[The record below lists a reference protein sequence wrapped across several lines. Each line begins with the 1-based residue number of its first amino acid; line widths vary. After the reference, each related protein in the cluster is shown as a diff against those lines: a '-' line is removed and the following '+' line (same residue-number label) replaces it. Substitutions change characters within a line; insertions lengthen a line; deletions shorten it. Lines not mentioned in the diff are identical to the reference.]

1 MDNTKPTQ
9 CKRLLAYLEEHPSG
23 ITQFEAISEL
33 GILRLASRVSEMR
46 KRGENIEKDTITV
59 KNHYGEKCRIARYK
73 LLRERDNG
81 GSQVDQ
87 AERRNV

>member
-1 MDNTKPTQ
+1 MGNTNPTQ
-9 CKRLLAYLEEHPSG
+9 CERILDYLEQHPGG
-23 ITQFEAISEL
+23 ITQLEAITEL

-46 KRGENIEKDTITV
+46 RRGENIEKDTITV

-81 GSQVDQ
+81 G
-87 AERRNV
+87 ETNVYEKSYG